1 MRFSLFSGAVVMAA
15 AIANMANGVVIKD
28 DYDFNPDRVLN
39 MLSQANVEADSES
52 GASLSSEAQTQT

>member
-28 DYDFNPDRVLN
+28 SSYELNGDNVLN

-52 GASLSSEAQTQT
+52 GASLSSEA

>member
-28 DYDFNPDRVLN
+28 SGHELNGDNVLN
-39 MLSQANVEADSES
+39 MLS
-52 GASLSSEAQTQT
+52 